1 MNRICLI
8 ATLTTAITIVA
19 QELSPA
25 FNLFRLLD
33 EDRNRT
39 LSAAEWGRIL
49 QPADFTKVDA
59 DKDGKVSPFEWRDFI
74 RPSGGGGRLGGS
86 SRPGGDGGPTVGQP
100 APALKLKALKNNQLV
115 DLTQVRRPTVLVFG
129 SYT

>member
-25 FNLFRLLD
+25 FTLFRLLD

-59 DKDGKVSPFEWRDFI
+59 DKDGK
-74 RPSGGGGRLGGS
+74 LT
-86 SRPGGDGGPTVGQP
+86 PTEF
-100 APALKLKALKNNQLV
+100 ARALMKK
-115 DLTQVRRPTVLVFG
+115 
-129 SYT
+129 